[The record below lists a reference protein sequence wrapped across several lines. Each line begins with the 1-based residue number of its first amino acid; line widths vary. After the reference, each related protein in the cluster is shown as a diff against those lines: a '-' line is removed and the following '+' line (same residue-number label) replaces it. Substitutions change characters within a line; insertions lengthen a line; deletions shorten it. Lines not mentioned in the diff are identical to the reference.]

1 MKGGVFMAVTKSSR
15 ILITVGDELL
25 KKLDNMSEKIGVPRA
40 SLAVMLIADGIR
52 SREQAEV
59 FMSQL
64 PNSIRDAMSNPE
76 VVKQLTKTG

>member
-1 MKGGVFMAVTKSSR
+1 MKGGVFMGKQANR

-25 KKLDNMSEKIGVPRA
+25 QKLDAMSDKIGVPRA
-40 SLAVMLIADGIR
+40 SLAVLLIADGIR

-64 PNSIRDAMSNPE
+64 PNSIRDAMANPE
-76 VVKQLTKTG
+76 VVKQFTKVG

>member
-1 MKGGVFMAVTKSSR
+1 MGKQANR

-25 KKLDNMSEKIGVPRA
+25 QKLDAMSDKIGVPRA
-40 SLAVMLIADGIR
+40 SLAVLLIADGIR

-64 PNSIRDAMSNPE
+64 PNSIRDAMANPE
-76 VVKQLTKTG
+76 VVKQFSKVG